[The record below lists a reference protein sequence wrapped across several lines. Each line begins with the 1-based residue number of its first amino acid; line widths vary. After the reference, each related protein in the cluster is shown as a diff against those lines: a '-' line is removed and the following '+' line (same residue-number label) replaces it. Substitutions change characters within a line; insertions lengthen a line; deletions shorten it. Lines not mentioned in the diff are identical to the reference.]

1 MEIEEKYP
9 HAKIIIAHIGRA
21 YVPSD
26 IGDAFEVLKHT
37 KNMMFDFT
45 ANTLTLA
52 MEKCIE
58 AVGTKRL
65 MFGSDMPITKMRMYR
80 ICEDNHYVNVVPRG
94 AYGDV
99 SGDPNM
105 KEVDDASQMTTFMY
119 EELRAFK
126 KCAQD
131 LKLSREDVND
141 ILYANT
147 ARLFGMDK

>member
-1 MEIEEKYP
+1 
-9 HAKIIIAHIGRA
+9 
-21 YVPSD
+21 
-26 IGDAFEVLKHT
+26 
-37 KNMMFDFT
+37 MMFDFT